1 MRGGDDKEG
10 VIAFLTWTRVTSTRI
25 PRHHTA
31 SFCSWHLSV
40 KVGRKTE
47 VQLPSCDWLLSIN
60 GYNDTTRGRSV
71 FRPWKLLELI
81 SQLEADL
88 HFLLQLH
95 SCSFHILKSVCGI
108 CKPVRL
114 VTAVTAFPPFFFP
127 LQCSYFHFFVW
138 ETEACGTIN
147 PCQPDQFFFLLFIEI
162 LMF

>member
-114 VTAVTAFPPFFFP
+114 VTAVTAFSPCSVLTFTSSSEKLRPVEPLILVNLTNFFFF
-127 LQCSYFHFFVW
+127 Y
-138 ETEACGTIN
+138 
-147 PCQPDQFFFLLFIEI
+147 LLKY
-162 LMF
+162 